1 MEKPLPSP
9 KKKDSK
15 NPTGTKSAEKPPPEP
30 IKLENE
36 GFLKA
41 KCQETGKDYDQLY
54 REGKILSNL
63 NLAPND
69 MTFLT
74 EAYKTTYK
82 GHIDQQIQSLF
93 DGIFN
98 RAKQT

>member
-15 NPTGTKSAEKPPPEP
+15 NPTGIKPPTEP

-41 KCQETGKDYDQLY
+41 KCQDAGRDYDQLY
-54 REGKILSNL
+54 REGKILSTL
-63 NLAPND
+63 NLAAND

-74 EAYKTTYK
+74 EAYKITYK

-98 RAKQT
+98 RASLP